1 MNLQEYYNKFNEDK
15 RLDSARGKVE
25 YLTSMKYIHDILNKF
40 DKPKI
45 IDVGAGT
52 GKYCCALASEGYDVT
67 AVELCKSNLGVL
79 KAKKTSCKAYLGN
92 ALDLSRFKDE
102 SFEVCL
108 LFGPLYHLHSF
119 EDKLKALAEAKRVTK
134 TNGYILVAYINNDY
148 AIIEHGFRERN
159 ILKTKRYIDDKWKIS
174 EEGNDLYSYVRVQD
188 IDELNKNVG
197 LIRDKII
204 AVDSI
209 SSLIR
214 EDLKKLNEEE
224 FNFFMQYHLSLV
236 ERNDML
242 GTTFHYLDIL
252 KKGE

>member
-1 MNLQEYYNKFNEDK
+1 MNLQEYYNKFNEEK
-15 RLDSARGKVE
+15 RLDSPRGKVE
-25 YLTSMKYIHDILNKF
+25 YITSMKYIHDVLNKF

-45 IDVGAGT
+45 IDIGAGT
-52 GKYCCALASEGYDVT
+52 GKYSCALTNEGYDVT

-79 KAKKTSCKAYLGN
+79 KSKKTSCKAYLGN
-92 ALDLSRFKDE
+92 ALNLSKFKDE
-102 SFEVCL
+102 SFDVCL

-119 EDKLKALAEAKRVTK
+119 EDKLKALSEAKRITSRSD
-134 TNGYILVAYINNDY
+134 YILVAYINNDY

-159 ILKTKRYIDDKWKIS
+159 IINAKRFIDEKWKIS
-174 EEGNDLYSYVRVQD
+174 EEGNDLYSYVRVED
-188 IDELNKNVG
+188 IDKLNKNVG
-197 LIRDKII
+197 LVRDKII

-224 FNFFMQYHLSLV
+224 FDLFMQYHLSLV